1 MGAKSNSQTPSDGG
15 LADGYSLS
23 QVAHNGDGV
32 RLAIS
37 GELDIANAEAFTGE
51 VYSLCEP
58 VDGPVTIDFR
68 KCVFIDSTGIRAL
81 MALAQEQQVQ
91 GRTLKLSGLTGEP
104 ARVLRL
110 SGVLDSGLFASDG

>member
-1 MGAKSNSQTPSDGG
+1 